1 MSGILMT
8 LFTRTV
14 VTVDPILASISAAP
28 SGQLPLG
35 S

>member
-14 VTVDPILASISAAP
+14 VTVDPVEMSISVAP